1 MDSTFAD
8 LAVYLVPP
16 AGHALYDVCASIL
29 GWDCRREVAVER
41 VSLPGISAE
50 LLERWVGP
58 AAQYGPHGTVS
69 GWMRIPNEHR
79 TSIVDD
85 LARLSRTFTPIRFAR
100 GRFPVPGDFW
110 HPRTAPAPILV
121 AVFDEPLGA
130 LAALHAEVIGRFNT
144 LATGSYFDDHADLAA
159 YTARQRWRTAR
170 YHEPRVLEE
179 FEFHISFA
187 TALSGVD
194 GVDRLRRAIVDTTG
208 LFELREHTTWTAQE
222 LVLFERRPDGWWRM
236 AEVFRLGG

>member
-1 MDSTFAD
+1 
-8 LAVYLVPP
+8 
-16 AGHALYDVCASIL
+16 
-29 GWDCRREVAVER
+29 
-41 VSLPGISAE
+41 
-50 LLERWVGP
+50 
-58 AAQYGPHGTVS
+58 
-69 GWMRIPNEHR
+69 
-79 TSIVDD
+79 
-85 LARLSRTFTPIRFAR
+85 
-100 GRFPVPGDFW
+100 
-110 HPRTAPAPILV
+110 
-121 AVFDEPLGA
+121 
-130 LAALHAEVIGRFNT
+130 VIGRFNT

-159 YTARQRWRTAR
+159 YTARQRWRAAR